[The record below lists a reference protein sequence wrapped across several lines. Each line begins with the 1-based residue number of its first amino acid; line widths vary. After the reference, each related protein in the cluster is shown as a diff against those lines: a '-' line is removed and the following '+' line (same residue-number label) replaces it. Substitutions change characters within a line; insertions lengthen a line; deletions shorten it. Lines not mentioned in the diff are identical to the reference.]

1 MAPLELP
8 DHDVDDHREDRD
20 HHEELQHASR
30 VVGGWG
36 RPRLNPVKELAI
48 YTVLR
53 LLLFVAVL
61 AVVLG
66 VWIKVAGSGA
76 NLLWPV
82 IVAFALSG
90 VISLFLLS
98 SPREAAARRVEQR
111 AARAAA
117 KYDELRA
124 KED

>member
-1 MAPLELP
+1 M
-8 DHDVDDHREDRD
+8 
-20 HHEELQHASR
+20 
-30 VVGGWG
+30 
-36 RPRLNPVKELAI
+36 KELVI

-53 LLLFVAVL
+53 LLLFIAVL
-61 AVVLG
+61 ATVLG
-66 VWIKVAGSGA
+66 LWIKVVGPEA

-82 IVAFALSG
+82 VVAFALSG

-117 KYDELRA
+117 KYDELRS
-124 KED
+124 KGD